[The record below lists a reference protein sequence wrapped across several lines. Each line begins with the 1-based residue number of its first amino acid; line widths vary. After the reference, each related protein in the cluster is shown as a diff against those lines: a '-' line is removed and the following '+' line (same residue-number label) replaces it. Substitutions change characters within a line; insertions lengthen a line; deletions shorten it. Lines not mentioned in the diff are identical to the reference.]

1 MTWLDL
7 GGQMPKVKVTAG
19 SRGDEGIHL
28 LFQLENAVYWLKSE
42 IEPWKPVLLWCI
54 AGKFKR

>member
-1 MTWLDL
+1 MRLARNIYKPLLMTWLDL

-28 LFQLENAVYWLKSE
+28 LFQLENAVY
-42 IEPWKPVLLWCI
+42 
-54 AGKFKR
+54 